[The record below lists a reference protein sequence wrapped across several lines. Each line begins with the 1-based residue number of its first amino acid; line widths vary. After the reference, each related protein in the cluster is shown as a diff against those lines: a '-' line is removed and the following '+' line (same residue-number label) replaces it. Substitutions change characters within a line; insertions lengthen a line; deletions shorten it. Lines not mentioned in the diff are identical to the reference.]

1 MTFSPRNSSRVP
13 NDAAVNPLPNELTT
27 PPVKKMN
34 FMGV

>member
-1 MTFSPRNSSRVP
+1 VP